1 MTSDK
6 NPDLASVL
14 RAEASAIAAAADRLD
29 PPVVENAVSLL
40 AKCESKV
47 VFTGVGKSGIVAQ
60 KCAATFTSVGLVA
73 VFLNPLDALHGDLG
87 IVRDGDVVVF
97 VSNSGESGELL
108 ALVPYVKKRAVSIVG
123 ILGRTGSTLAHECDV
138 VLDAAVEREACPID
152 LVPTSSTAVA
162 MAIGDALAVLWMD
175 RRRVSAE
182 DFALNHPGG
191 ALGRRLSLLVRD
203 LMVPASTVAPLA
215 PTATLVDVIDT
226 LTRHAI
232 GAVWVHADD
241 DTQRLGGIITDGDL
255 RRALTKHSADAWSAL
270 LANDLMTRSPITIA
284 EATPAF
290 DALALMERNARKS
303 ISVLPVIGDNGEVSG
318 MLRLHDLVKAGLA

>member
-1 MTSDK
+1 MTTE
-6 NPDLASVL
+6 PTPGLASVL
-14 RAEASAIAAAADRLD
+14 RAEANAIAAAADRLD
-29 PPVVENAVSLL
+29 TQVVDKAVSLL
-40 AKCESKV
+40 ADCDSKV

-60 KCAATFTSVGLVA
+60 KCAATFTSVGLVG

-108 ALVPYVKKRAVSIVG
+108 ALVPYVKKRTVSVIG
-123 ILGRTGSTLAHECDV
+123 ILGRTTSTLARECDV
-138 VLDAAVEREACPID
+138 VLDASVEREACPID

-175 RRRVSAE
+175 RRKVSAE

-203 LMVPASTVAPLA
+203 LMVPVSTVAPLA
-215 PTATLVDVIDT
+215 PNATLVAVIDT

-232 GAVWVHADD
+232 GAVWVHADG
-241 DTQRLGGIITDGDL
+241 DTRRLGGIITDGDL
-255 RRALTKHSADAWSAL
+255 RRALTNNAADAWNALSAT
-270 LANDLMTRSPITIA
+270 DLMTRSPITIS
-284 EATPAF
+284 ETTPAF

-303 ISVLPVIGDNGEVSG
+303 ISVLPVIGDNGEVTG